1 MAHKVYITYTACM
14 GLSSGKESTCQCRRC
29 KRRGF
34 NSWFG
39 KILWRRKRQPTP
51 VFLPGEFHGKRSLE
65 GYSPWGCK
73 ELDMTERL
81 STATHT
87 ACMNY
92 TESWQKV
99 RECRIDDGFGFVVFV
114 CPVRPRG
121 YMTYQSLLKKPCC
134 QKWNLGFQIHKKQ
147 WITNSYCLELKSEW
161 LMALRLSVN
170 HSESVWVQ

>member
-1 MAHKVYITYTACM
+1 MQKMQETWVQFLIWEDPLEEETATYSSIPAWRISWEEKPGGLQSM
-14 GLSSGKESTCQCRRC
+14 GLQRAGHD
-29 KRRGF
+29 
-34 NSWFG
+34 WA
-39 KILWRRKRQPTP
+39 
-51 VFLPGEFHGKRSLE
+51 
-65 GYSPWGCK
+65 
-73 ELDMTERL
+73 TEH
-81 STATHT
+81 SMHT

-134 QKWNLGFQIHKKQ
+134 QKWNLGFQIYKKQ
-147 WITNSYCLELKSEW
+147 WITNSYCLELKNEW
-161 LMALRLSVN
+161 LMALRLPVN

>member
-1 MAHKVYITYTACM
+1 MQKMQETRVQFLIWEDPLEEETATYSSIPAWRISWEEKPGGLQSM
-14 GLSSGKESTCQCRRC
+14 GLQRAGHD
-29 KRRGF
+29 
-34 NSWFG
+34 WA
-39 KILWRRKRQPTP
+39 
-51 VFLPGEFHGKRSLE
+51 
-65 GYSPWGCK
+65 
-73 ELDMTERL
+73 TEH
-81 STATHT
+81 SMHT

-147 WITNSYCLELKSEW
+147 WITNSYGLELKNEW
-161 LMALRLSVN
+161 LMALRLPVN